1 MSSLTDAWN
10 AAFCAFLETDGAYQG
25 LFEQHIGERRAP
37 PQVEHVDYPERVG
50 LLDQVLTRGVVR
62 LGSYMHAP
70 FCYEEDGVYT
80 GFEHALAAEL
90 FERMRVHYGLETLH
104 VSWVHVPVVLPE
116 DGNDA
121 DYLLQALRHGLEIG
135 AYDMVVSGSLKWQGD
150 AGYPT
155 MTFNLG
161 ALYTGAGDFGEPPS
175 DPDQVR
181 QWLRDQAD
189 ARGVDLH
196 VLCSFGEKQVQTATS
211 FAGDIGGTQ
220 TSMFIGEIIHAIES
234 GDRRHVY
241 IGDGI
246 QIAFWAR
253 GGGPPYDLGM
263 SLADDAASEIR
274 PWTLSVD

>member
-1 MSSLTDAWN
+1 LTDAWN
-10 AAFCAFLETDGAYQG
+10 AAFCEFLKTDGAYQS
-25 LFEQHIGERRAP
+25 LFEQHIGERREP
-37 PQVEHVDYPERVG
+37 PQVEHADYPARAG
-50 LLDQVLTRGVVR
+50 LLQTVTDRGVVR

-90 FERMRVHYGLETLH
+90 FERIRIHYGMEALH
-104 VSWVHVPVVLPE
+104 VSWVHVPVVMPE

-121 DYLLQALRHGLEIG
+121 DYLLEALRHGLDVG
-135 AYDMVVSGSLKWQGD
+135 AYDMVVSGSLKWKGD

-155 MTFNLG
+155 MDFNLG

-175 DPDQVR
+175 DPDLVR
-181 QWLRDQAD
+181 QWLIDQAAAHD
-189 ARGVDLH
+189 VDLH
-196 VLCSFGEKQVQTATS
+196 VICSFGGMQTQTADT
-211 FAGDIGGTQ
+211 FAKEIGGTQ

-246 QIAFWAR
+246 QIAYWSR

-263 SLADDAASEIR
+263 SLAEHAASEIR
-274 PWTLSVD
+274 PWTLSVP